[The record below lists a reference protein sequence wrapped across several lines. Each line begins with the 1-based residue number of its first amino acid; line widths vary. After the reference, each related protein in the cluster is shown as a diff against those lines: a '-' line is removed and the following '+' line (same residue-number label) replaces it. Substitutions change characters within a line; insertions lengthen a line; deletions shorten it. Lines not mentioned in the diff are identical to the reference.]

1 MKQNVLILFAL
12 CLISLLFTG
21 CSQNNVVHEDYISSD
36 VLDLNSSE
44 IVSSESEES
53 ENSSEENNQSEASTE
68 STPPEN
74 HQQIIESSESSAKES
89 IPENTILPP
98 SNTQSV
104 APPQY
109 NEPVEKTPPVE
120 ETPPITVTN
129 EGSQVF
135 QLVNQRRKENGLA
148 ELTYRNDVQ
157 DAANIRANEIIST
170 FSHTRPDGSSCFTAV
185 TVNYYAIGENI
196 ASGQKNAE
204 EVMNAWM
211 NSPGHRANIL
221 SAQFTGMAVGVVQ
234 YQGVSYWVQ
243 IFIG

>member
-148 ELTYRNDVQ
+148 ELTYRNDIQ
-157 DAANIRANEIIST
+157 DATNIRANEIIST
-170 FSHTRPDGSSCFTAV
+170 ISHTRPDGSSCFRAV